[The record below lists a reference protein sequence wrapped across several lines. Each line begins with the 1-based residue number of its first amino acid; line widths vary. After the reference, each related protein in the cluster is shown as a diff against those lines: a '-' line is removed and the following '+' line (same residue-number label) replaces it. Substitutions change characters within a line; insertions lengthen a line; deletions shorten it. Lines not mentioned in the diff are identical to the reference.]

1 MNFYHLSLILRINYR
16 AIYFLFVFCF
26 FYFELHANVIYPLKP
41 INIIVPFAPGGGGDI
56 IIRSLGQLLSNE
68 IKQSIIV
75 ENRAG
80 SGGNIGTNFVAKS
93 NPDGYT
99 LLMGNVA
106 PIAINPSLYSQIPYD
121 PIKDFAPITL
131 LATFPN
137 VLVVN
142 SGLNI
147 RDLNQLINLAK
158 SKPGELSFAS
168 AGSGSTTHLA
178 AELLSSMSSIK
189 MLHIPYKGGGPAL
202 ADLLGGHVSM
212 YFSSLPAA
220 LPFIKSGKIIPLGIT
235 SAKRSMTSSYIPTIA
250 ENGFPGF
257 EADTW
262 IGLLAPAGTNDQ
274 VIDKLYKAISHVMDG
289 DIMKDRLLV
298 NGAEPLNSTPEQ
310 FSAFIRS
317 ETIKWSK
324 IIKNSGIKAE

>member
-1 MNFYHLSLILRINYR
+1 
-16 AIYFLFVFCF
+16 
-26 FYFELHANVIYPLKP
+26 
-41 INIIVPFAPGGGGDI
+41 
-56 IIRSLGQLLSNE
+56 
-68 IKQSIIV
+68 
-75 ENRAG
+75 
-80 SGGNIGTNFVAKS
+80 
-93 NPDGYT
+93 
-99 LLMGNVA
+99 
-106 PIAINPSLYSQIPYD
+106 
-121 PIKDFAPITL
+121 
-131 LATFPN
+131 
-137 VLVVN
+137 
-142 SGLNI
+142 
-147 RDLNQLINLAK
+147 
-158 SKPGELSFAS
+158 
-168 AGSGSTTHLA
+168 
-178 AELLSSMSSIK
+178 
-189 MLHIPYKGGGPAL
+189 L